1 MVAMQSL
8 SGPGGQATVPTPRI
22 HWRIAIAGAA
32 ILTIVFSTQN
42 IAILGGAAA
51 SQTYAD
57 ALLSQALMW
66 GLWLLLLPLV
76 FAIGARA
83 RVSSLRTS
91 TNIAL
96 QILVGIGVALLHST
110 LHAVARWSLG
120 VTPWGL
126 RVAVPAMI
134 SFTFAANFLRY
145 WLIAAAYHALAY
157 HSEARERDV
166 RESRLATNVAE
177 ARLEALEGRL
187 QPHFLFNT
195 LNAIASLIRK
205 DPRAAAVMVGHLSD
219 LLRAALEAQ
228 PGGGRE
234 VTLAN
239 ELELL
244 ERYTAIQQARFS
256 DRLTVSIDATPGV
269 LSAYVPPM
277 ILQPI
282 VENAIRHG
290 IAPREARG
298 TLTIEATRRGAMLRL
313 VVRDDGVGFGSA
325 PASAR
330 GKGLGISGT
339 RERLAHLYGGQFR
352 FDIAAA
358 TPTGTVVTIELPFH
372 VDGPRGLRIVA

>member
-1 MVAMQSL
+1 MIAMQGL
-8 SGPGGQATVPTPRI
+8 SEPVGKTAVPTPRI
-22 HWRIAIAGAA
+22 DWRIAIACAA
-32 ILTIVFSTQN
+32 MLTIIFSTQN
-42 IAILGGAAA
+42 TAILGGAAA
-51 SQTYAD
+51 KQSFAS
-57 ALLSQALMW
+57 AVLSQAMMW

-83 RVSSLRTS
+83 RVSGFKDS

-96 QILVGIGVALLHST
+96 QILAGIGVALLHST
-110 LHAVARWSLG
+110 LLTITRWSFGL
-120 VTPWGL
+120 TPSGL
-126 RVAVPAMI
+126 RTVLPAMI

-157 HSEARERDV
+157 HHEARERDV
-166 RESRLATNVAE
+166 REARLATNVAE

-195 LNAIASLIRK
+195 LNAIAALIRK
-205 DPRAAAVMVGHLSD
+205 DPRTAAVMVGHLSD

-256 DRLTVSIDATPGV
+256 DRLSVSIDAAPGV

-290 IAPREARG
+290 IAPREASG
-298 TLTIEATRRGAMLRL
+298 TLTIEAARCDGMLRL

-325 PASAR
+325 PTSTR

-339 RERLAHLYGGQFR
+339 RERLAALYGGQFR

>member
-1 MVAMQSL
+1 MVAMQSQ
-8 SGPGGQATVPTPRI
+8 SEPGGQTTIPTPRI
-22 HWRIAIAGAA
+22 HWRVAIAVAA
-32 ILTIVFSTQN
+32 SLTIVFSTQN

-51 SQTYAD
+51 KQTFAD
-57 ALLSQALMW
+57 AVLSQALMW

-83 RVSSLRTS
+83 RVSRLTTS

-120 VTPWGL
+120 ITPWGL

-157 HSEARERDV
+157 HREARERDV
-166 RESRLATNVAE
+166 REARLATNVAE

-228 PGGGRE
+228 PGRE

-244 ERYTAIQQARFS
+244 ERYTAIQHARFS
-256 DRLTVSIDATPGV
+256 DRLSVSIDAAPGV

-290 IAPREARG
+290 IAPREASG
-298 TLTIEATRRGAMLRL
+298 TLTIEAARHGGMLRL
-313 VVRDDGVGFGSA
+313 VVRDDGIGFGRA
-325 PASAR
+325 PTSTR

-339 RERLAHLYGGQFR
+339 RERLAHLYGAQFR
-352 FDIAAA
+352 FDVAAA